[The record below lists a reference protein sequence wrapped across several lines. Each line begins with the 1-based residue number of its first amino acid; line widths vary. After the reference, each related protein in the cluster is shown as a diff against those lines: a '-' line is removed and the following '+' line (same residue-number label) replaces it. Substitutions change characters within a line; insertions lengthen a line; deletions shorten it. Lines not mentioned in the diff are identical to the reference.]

1 MNKKF
6 FKYSHIFL
14 LTVLTLSI
22 GACKKDSFLD
32 VPNKGNL
39 SDVTTFSS
47 EGNADLF
54 INDIYLSE
62 PNMKARD
69 QYNHIEDYSDN
80 SNVCAAWMP
89 GQNTV
94 RNGSIS
100 ANNVPTGMDG
110 MWNWGTTYGRIR
122 KCNVFLQQ
130 AAKYKSNFSAAWYT
144 KRVAEVTFMRA
155 FFYSL
160 LYTAYAVNNGTV
172 NLGLP
177 IIKVPLDRNT
187 QGDEIFQPRA
197 TADETLA
204 FIEADCDAAAAV
216 LPLKQGAS
224 DLGRPTKGAAL
235 TLKGWVQLWAA
246 SPLFNKANDINK
258 WAKAAATN
266 KAVMDLGIYSLFTIP
281 GDTLGFSKQFLG
293 DNNFNSETIF
303 ARGYDGTRTNG
314 GVYEGHMGPVYVKS
328 TQQGY
333 GGFQPTQSL
342 VDDFYMKNGLPIT
355 DPNSGYDPQ
364 NPYAN
369 RETRFYQTIIYDGS
383 PWQGDILYM
392 RNTPTA
398 NNRIDL
404 GSSSD
409 ITNTGYYGKKVLDES
424 ILAQTSIALTPSK
437 ANYIW
442 YRYAEV
448 LLSYAEAQNEASGPD
463 GSVYAALNQIHKRAL
478 LPDVPAGMS
487 QSQMRTYIRRERR
500 VELALEDKR
509 WFDIRRWNITA
520 GPTGVLNTPFY
531 GMLITEDPATK
542 NLTYKPVN
550 VYNNRFFEWQNI
562 MPIPQSVIESNPKL
576 VQNPLQ

>member
-1 MNKKF
+1 MNKKY
-6 FKYSHIFL
+6 FKHSQYFL
-14 LTVLTLSI
+14 LALLIISM

-39 SDVTTFSS
+39 SDETTFSS

-54 INDIYLSE
+54 VNDIYLSE
-62 PNMKARD
+62 PNMRARD

-80 SNVCAAWMP
+80 SNVCAGWMP

-94 RNGSIS
+94 RVGSIS
-100 ANNVPTGMDG
+100 PSNVPTGMDN
-110 MWNWGTTYGRIR
+110 MWNWATTYGRIR

-130 AAKYKSNFSAAWYT
+130 AEKYKSNFSAAWYD

-187 QGDEIFQPRA
+187 QGDEIFHARA

-204 FIEADCDAAAAV
+204 FIEADCDAAAAI

-246 SPLFNKANDINK
+246 SPLLNKTNDVNK

-266 KAVMDLGIYSLFTIP
+266 KAVMDLATYSLFTIP

-293 DNNFNSETIF
+293 DFNFNSETIF
-303 ARGYDGTRTNG
+303 ARGYDGTRVNG
-314 GVYEGHMGPVYVKS
+314 GVYEGHMGPVRVRGV
-328 TQQGY
+328 QQGY

-342 VDDFYMKNGLPIT
+342 VDDFYMKNGLAIT
-355 DPNSGYDPQ
+355 DPGSGYDPQ
-364 NPYAN
+364 KPYRN
-369 RETRFYQTIIYDGS
+369 RETRFYQTILFDTS

-404 GSSSD
+404 GSKSD
-409 ITNTGYYGKKVLDES
+409 ITNTGYYAKKVLDES
-424 ILAQTSIALTPSK
+424 IAATTSIAQRISK
-437 ANYIW
+437 SNYIW

-448 LLSYAEAQNEASGPD
+448 LLNYAEAQNEAVGPD
-463 GSVYAALNQIHKRAL
+463 GSVYSALNLIRKRAV
-478 LPDVPAGMS
+478 LPDAPAGMS
-487 QSQMRTYIRRERR
+487 QSQMRAYLRRERR
-500 VELALEDKR
+500 VELSFEEKR
-509 WFDIRRWNITA
+509 WFDIRRWDITA
-520 GPTGVLNTPFY
+520 GPNGVLNTPFY
-531 GMLITEDPATK
+531 GMVITEDPVTK
-542 NLTYKPVN
+542 KLTYTPTN
-550 VYNNRFFEWQNI
+550 VYNNRFLEWQNI
-562 MPIPQSVIESNPKL
+562 MPIPQGVIEANPKL